1 MRGTS
6 ALLHL
11 LSASLK
17 HYEMDAFSASL
28 LSKFNDIVEPST
40 DSLGDYAINVL
51 LDERNMKLPIY
62 PEKSEVQLED
72 DELTTPQDPCRAPK
86 TKRKYYRVEDR
97 VEELYETLKRLID
110 H

>member
-11 LSASLK
+11 LRASLK

-40 DSLGDYAINVL
+40 GSLGDYAIDVL
-51 LDERNMKLPIY
+51 LDERNMKLRIY
-62 PEKSEVQLED
+62 PEK
-72 DELTTPQDPCRAPK
+72 
-86 TKRKYYRVEDR
+86 TKYCTAGR
-97 VEELYETLKRLID
+97 
-110 H
+110 